1 MLICYVIYV
10 YSEVKVIKPM
20 EPSNNFLWKV
30 NDGRI
35 ERILVAKDN
44 TIVVTSSST
53 EIKVWKLID
62 P

>member
-1 MLICYVIYV
+1 
-10 YSEVKVIKPM
+10 M